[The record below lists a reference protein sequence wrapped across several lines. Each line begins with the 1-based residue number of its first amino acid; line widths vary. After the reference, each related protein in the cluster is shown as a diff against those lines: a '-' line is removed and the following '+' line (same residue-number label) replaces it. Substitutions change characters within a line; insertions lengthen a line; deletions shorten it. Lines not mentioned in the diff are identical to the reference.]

1 METKNVY
8 ILRSEIISV
17 MIVTSHLSSIY
28 FSKTYSM
35 KLRRSVRAKLR
46 PSVFAVGVSVSPII
60 NIEISEL
67 INLKVRNEMSDDVCE
82 LIFSMEIFL
91 KTRLASYEVVNFLIC
106 R

>member
-46 PSVFAVGVSVSPII
+46 PSVFSVG
-60 NIEISEL
+60 
-67 INLKVRNEMSDDVCE
+67 
-82 LIFSMEIFL
+82 IFL
-91 KTRLASYEVVNFLIC
+91 S
-106 R
+106 